1 MNYQEIVKTV
11 QDVCK
16 GADISDYKKHLAVE
30 VQITGEGEGVFYIEA
45 RRSEERRV
53 GKEC

>member
-30 VQITGEGEGVFYIEA
+30 VHY
-45 RRSEERRV
+45 RRGRRRFLY
-53 GKEC
+53 